1 MTHTKQTTQHRFPYP
16 NPFIHPTMTEQ
27 QAHETFSEAPA
38 SPDDP
43 QPTLPP
49 VPDVTVTEEMSDVA
63 APLVIKPIG
72 LSQEETELEVIGTV
86 AGDEGD
92 VSEMTSEETAAAKR
106 KTKHKNKKLKEKKKT
121 KDKKKTPAAETPK
134 EGRKEESVKKTS
146 TEVKEKAAMEG
157 APTTSQIL

>member
-1 MTHTKQTTQHRFPYP
+1 
-16 NPFIHPTMTEQ
+16 MTEQ
-27 QAHETFSEAPA
+27 QAHETFSETPA

-49 VPDVTVTEEMSDVA
+49 VPDVTPTEEMSDVA
-63 APLVIKPIG
+63 APLVIQPIG
-72 LSQEETELEVIGTV
+72 SSQEETELDVIGTV
-86 AGDEGD
+86 AGDKGD

-106 KTKHKNKKLKEKKKT
+106 KTKHKKKKPKEKKKT

-134 EGRKEESVKKTS
+134 EGRKKESAKKTS

>member
-1 MTHTKQTTQHRFPYP
+1 MTCTKQTTQHRFPCP

-27 QAHETFSEAPA
+27 QDHETFLEAPA

-49 VPDVTVTEEMSDVA
+49 VPDVTPSEEMSDVA
-63 APLVIKPIG
+63 APLVIQPIG
-72 LSQEETELEVIGTV
+72 SSQEETELEVTGTV

-106 KTKHKNKKLKEKKKT
+106 KTKHKKKKPKEKKT
-121 KDKKKTPAAETPK
+121 KDEKKTPATETPK
-134 EGRKEESVKKTS
+134 EGSKKESVKKTS
-146 TEVKEKAAMEG
+146 TEVKEKAATG
-157 APTTSQIL
+157 GTPTTSQIL